1 MQLSNIITI
10 GFFLFNCIV
19 ANTQHTFSEHIKLHC
34 DDSVIRNNL
43 GYPTWNPA
51 TIIKKPHFGFA
62 EIREDSSLRQT
73 LYYRPP
79 KYFHGFDTLMVL
91 CAKATQI
98 TCDTG
103 IYILDIICN
112 ASIDSFLI
120 INTECDVVDTF
131 KIDFRYETELSDKP
145 IHGQASLLPGPV
157 DDLLLYQAES
167 KFAGQDYVVLYLN
180 QLKLYWVLIY
190 NVTCKQITGVENN
203 SIEHKKSKAI
213 LVNCDLLNWERFN
226 LDAIDKEYLLFDAL
240 GNQYKVEK
248 EIQSG
253 RMQLKL
259 DPLPN
264 GSYFLVYT
272 INKQMVHQRIILVR

>member
-1 MQLSNIITI
+1 MIIFLLIISNS
-10 GFFLFNCIV
+10 FLGT
-19 ANTQHTFSEHIKLHC
+19 TQKSFTEHIKLHC

-51 TIIKKPHFGFA
+51 IIIKKPHFGFA

-103 IYILDIICN
+103 IYILDISCN
-112 ASIDSFLI
+112 AFIDSFLI

-167 KFAGQDYVVLYLN
+167 KYAGQDYVVLYLN

-190 NVTCKQITGVENN
+190 NVTCKQIIGVENN
-203 SIEHKKSKAI
+203 SINHKKSKAI
-213 LVNCDLLNWERFN
+213 LVNSDLLNLESYN
-226 LDAIDKEYLLFDAL
+226 LDPIDNEYLVFDAL
-240 GNQYKVEK
+240 GKQYKVEK
-248 EIQSG
+248 ENQSG

-272 INKQMVHQRIILVR
+272 FNKQIVHQRIILVR